1 MAPPVPPSA
10 AIPGEALGC
19 ASVQM
24 SSGVIDYLF
33 HSFGNLLSS
42 CAEGALMPCKLC
54 SLSDGSIVYSV
65 LCSGEGLYTP
75 CAVSTVGG
83 LGSLGFSLICSP
95 KQWFILLVR
104 ESSALQV
111 AHSHSAVLSGHR
123 CRAGA
128 GLTSWLHAY
137 LVSPEPEL
145 SSQPGAH
152 YRLLCSES
160 DLSQRNYLGS
170 ISVSLNEGSS
180 PLSLVGSGGLGP
192 VPS

>member
-1 MAPPVPPSA
+1 MGLKSWSSWQQGSAGHKEGQHGEPQVAPPVPPSA

-65 LCSGEGLYTP
+65 LRSGEGLYTP

-95 KQWFILLVR
+95 KQWFTFCL
-104 ESSALQV
+104 
-111 AHSHSAVLSGHR
+111 
-123 CRAGA
+123 
-128 GLTSWLHAY
+128 
-137 LVSPEPEL
+137 
-145 SSQPGAH
+145 
-152 YRLLCSES
+152 
-160 DLSQRNYLGS
+160 
-170 ISVSLNEGSS
+170 
-180 PLSLVGSGGLGP
+180 
-192 VPS
+192 